1 MIQVYSKDV
10 AVTPN
15 NSIQFTTVALKT
27 GSTVTMEGTTQLN
40 INRSGIYRIE
50 FVGYGASNTD
60 NGTIGVQLVV
70 DGKEVPQAEATV
82 ATSSAILPEQIAFVA
97 LVPIKIC
104 PCDGSKTVTVLAT
117 GTAGILNLA
126 NLTVTKIR

>member
-1 MIQVYSKDV
+1 MLQVYSKGI

-15 NSIQFTTVALKT
+15 SKVQFNTVALKT
-27 GSTVTMEGTTQLN
+27 GSTVTMQDSTQLN

-70 DGKEVPQAEATV
+70 NGKEVPQAEATV
-82 ATSSAILPEQIAFVA
+82 ATSSAILPEQIAFTA

-117 GTAGILNLA
+117 GTAGTLNLA
-126 NLTVTKIR
+126 NLIMTKIR

>member
-1 MIQVYSKDV
+1 MLQVYSEGI

-15 NSIQFTTVALKT
+15 SNIQFNTVTLKT
-27 GSTVTMEGTTQLN
+27 GSTVTIRDSTQLN

-60 NGTIGVQLVV
+60 NSTIGVQLVV

-82 ATSSAILPEQIAFVA
+82 ATSSAILPGQIAFVA
-97 LVPIKIC
+97 LVPVKVC
-104 PCDGSKTVTVLAT
+104 PCGGSKTITVLAT
-117 GTAGILNLA
+117 GTAGTLNLA

>member
-1 MIQVYSKDV
+1 MLQVYSKGI

-15 NSIQFTTVALKT
+15 SKVQFNTVALKT

-82 ATSSAILPEQIAFVA
+82 ATSSAILPEQIAFTA

-117 GTAGILNLA
+117 GTAGTLNLA

>member
-1 MIQVYSKDV
+1 MIQVYSKDIV
-10 AVTPN
+10 VTPN
-15 NSIQFTTVALKT
+15 NNVQFNTVALKT
-27 GSTVTMEGTTQLN
+27 GSTVTIQDSTQLS

-50 FVGYGASNTD
+50 FAGYGASNTD
-60 NGTIGVQLVV
+60 NSTIGVQLVV

-97 LVPIKIC
+97 LVPVKIC
-104 PCDGSKTVTVLAT
+104 PCGGSKTITVLAT
-117 GTAGILNLA
+117 GTAGTLSLA

>member
-15 NSIQFTTVALKT
+15 SNVQFNTVALKT
-27 GSTVTMEGTTQLN
+27 GSTVTIQDSTQLN

-60 NGTIGVQLVV
+60 NSTIGVQLVV

-82 ATSSAILPEQIAFVA
+82 ETDSATQPEQIAFVA

-117 GTAGILNLA
+117 GTAGTLNIA

>member
-10 AVTPN
+10 VVTPN
-15 NSIQFTTVALKT
+15 SNVQFNTVALKT
-27 GSTVTMEGTTQLN
+27 GSTVTIRDSTQLN

-50 FVGYGASNTD
+50 FAGYGASNTD
-60 NGTIGVQLVV
+60 NSTIGVQLVV

-82 ATSSAILPEQIAFVA
+82 ATSSAILPELVAFTA

-117 GTAGILNLA
+117 GTAGTLNTA

>member
-1 MIQVYSKDV
+1 MIQVYSKGI
-10 AVTPN
+10 AITPN
-15 NSIQFTTVALKT
+15 NNVRLNTVALKT
-27 GSTVTMEGTTQLN
+27 GSTVTMQDSTQLN

-70 DGKEVPQAEATV
+70 DGKEVPQAEATI
-82 ATSSAILPEQIAFVA
+82 ATSSAILPEQIAFTA
-97 LVPIKIC
+97 LVPVKIC
-104 PCDGSKTVTVLAT
+104 PCGGSKTVTVLAT
-117 GTAGILNLA
+117 GTAGTLNLA

>member
-1 MIQVYSKDV
+1 MIQVYSKDIAV
-10 AVTPN
+10 APN
-15 NSIQFTTVALKT
+15 NDIQFNTVALKT
-27 GSTVTMEGTTQLN
+27 GSTVTREGTTQLN

-60 NGTIGVQLVV
+60 NSTIGVQLVV

-97 LVPIKIC
+97 LVPVKIC
-104 PCDGSKTVTVLAT
+104 PCGGSKTVTVLAT
-117 GTAGILNLA
+117 GTAGTLNLA

>member
-1 MIQVYSKDV
+1 MIQVYSKDA

-15 NSIQFTTVALKT
+15 SNVQFNTVALKT
-27 GSTVTMEGTTQLN
+27 GSTVTIQDSTQLN

-50 FVGYGASNTD
+50 FAGYGAANTD
-60 NGTIGVQLVV
+60 NSTIGVQLVV

-97 LVPIKIC
+97 LVPLKIC
-104 PCDGSKTVTVLAT
+104 PCGGSKTVTVLAT
-117 GTAGILNLA
+117 GTAGTLNLA

>member
-1 MIQVYSKDV
+1 MIQVYSKGI

-15 NSIQFTTVALKT
+15 NNVQFNTVALKT

-82 ATSSAILPEQIAFVA
+82 ATSSAILPEQIAFTA
-97 LVPIKIC
+97 LVPVKIC
-104 PCDGSKTVTVLAT
+104 PCGGSKTVTVLAT
-117 GTAGILNLA
+117 GKAGTLSLA

>member
-1 MIQVYSKDV
+1 MLQVYSKGI

-15 NSIQFTTVALKT
+15 SKVQFNTVALKT
-27 GSTVTMEGTTQLN
+27 GSTVTMQDSTQLS

-70 DGKEVPQAEATV
+70 DGKEVPQAEATI
-82 ATSSAILPEQIAFVA
+82 ATSSAILPEQIAFIA

-117 GTAGILNLA
+117 GTAGTLNLA

>member
-1 MIQVYSKDV
+1 MIQVYSKGI
-10 AVTPN
+10 AITPN
-15 NSIQFTTVALKT
+15 NNVRLNTVALKT

-70 DGKEVPQAEATV
+70 DGKEVPQAEATI
-82 ATSSAILPEQIAFVA
+82 ATSSAILPEQIAFTA
-97 LVPIKIC
+97 LVPVKIC
-104 PCDGSKTVTVLAT
+104 PCGGSKTVTVLAT
-117 GTAGILNLA
+117 GTAGTLNLA

>member
-1 MIQVYSKDV
+1 MIQVYSKDI

-15 NSIQFTTVALKT
+15 SNVQFNTVALKT
-27 GSTVTMEGTTQLN
+27 GSTVTMEGATQLN
-40 INRSGIYRIE
+40 INRSGIYRID

-60 NGTIGVQLVV
+60 NSTIGVQLVV
-70 DGKEVPQAEATV
+70 DGKEVPQAEAAV

-97 LVPIKIC
+97 LAPIKIY

-117 GTAGILNLA
+117 GTAGTLSLA

>member
-1 MIQVYSKDV
+1 MLQVYSKDI

-15 NSIQFTTVALKT
+15 SKVQFNTVALKT

-60 NGTIGVQLVV
+60 NSTIGVQLVI
-70 DGKEVPQAEATV
+70 DGKEVPQAGATV

-97 LVPIKIC
+97 LVPVKIC

-117 GTAGILNLA
+117 GTAGTLNLV

>member
-1 MIQVYSKDV
+1 MIQVYSKGI

-15 NSIQFTTVALKT
+15 SNVQFNTVALKT

-50 FVGYGASNTD
+50 FLGYGASNTD
-60 NGTIGVQLVV
+60 NSTIGAQLVV

-82 ATSSAILPEQIAFVA
+82 ATSSAILPEQIAFTA

-104 PCDGSKTVTVLAT
+104 PCGGSKTVTVLAT
-117 GTAGILNLA
+117 GTAGTLSLA

>member
-1 MIQVYSKDV
+1 MLQVYSKDI

-15 NSIQFTTVALKT
+15 SNVQFNTVALKT

-82 ATSSAILPEQIAFVA
+82 ATSSAILPQQIAFVA

-117 GTAGILNLA
+117 GTAGTLNLA

>member
-1 MIQVYSKDV
+1 MLQVYSKGI

-15 NSIQFTTVALKT
+15 SKVQFNTVALKT

-82 ATSSAILPEQIAFVA
+82 ATSSAILPEQIAFTA

-117 GTAGILNLA
+117 GTAGTLNLA
-126 NLTVTKIR
+126 NLIMTKIR

>member
-1 MIQVYSKDV
+1 MIQVYSKGIV
-10 AVTPN
+10 VTPN
-15 NSIQFTTVALKT
+15 NNVQFNTVALKT
-27 GSTVTMEGTTQLN
+27 GSTVTMRDSTQLN

-82 ATSSAILPEQIAFVA
+82 ATSSATLPEQIAFVA

-104 PCDGSKTVTVLAT
+104 PCDGSKTVAVLAT

>member
-1 MIQVYSKDV
+1 MLQVYSKGI

-15 NSIQFTTVALKT
+15 SKVQFNMVALKT

-40 INRSGIYRIE
+40 INHSGIYRIE

-117 GTAGILNLA
+117 GTAGTLNLA

>member
-1 MIQVYSKDV
+1 MIQVYSKDI

-15 NSIQFTTVALKT
+15 SNVQFSTVALKT
-27 GSTVTMEGTTQLN
+27 GSTVTIEGTAQLN

-60 NGTIGVQLVV
+60 NSTIGVQLVV
-70 DGKEVPQAEATV
+70 DGKEVPQAESTV
-82 ATSSAILPEQIAFVA
+82 ATSSAILPEQITFTA
-97 LVPIKIC
+97 LVPVKIC
-104 PCDGSKTVTVLAT
+104 PCGGSKTVTVLAT
-117 GTAGILNLA
+117 GTAGTLNLA

>member
-15 NSIQFTTVALKT
+15 SNVQFNTVALKT
-27 GSTVTMEGTTQLN
+27 GSTVTIQDSTQLN

-50 FVGYGASNTD
+50 FAGYGASNTD
-60 NGTIGVQLVV
+60 NSTIGVQLVV

-97 LVPIKIC
+97 LVPVKVC
-104 PCDGSKTVTVLAT
+104 PCGGSKTVTVLAT
-117 GTAGILNLA
+117 GTAGTLSLA

>member
-15 NSIQFTTVALKT
+15 SNVQFNTVALKT

-50 FVGYGASNTD
+50 FAGYGASNTD

-82 ATSSAILPEQIAFVA
+82 ETDSAIQPEQIAFTA

-104 PCDGSKTVTVLAT
+104 PCGGSKALTVLAT
-117 GTAGILNLA
+117 GTAGTLSLA

>member
-1 MIQVYSKDV
+1 MIQVHSKDV

-15 NSIQFTTVALKT
+15 SNVQFNTVALKT

-50 FVGYGASNTD
+50 FAGYGASNTD

-82 ATSSAILPEQIAFVA
+82 ATSSAILPEQIAFTA

-104 PCDGSKTVTVLAT
+104 PCGGSKTVTVLAT
-117 GTAGILNLA
+117 GTAGTLNLA
-126 NLTVTKIR
+126 NLTITKIR